1 MAAYD
6 NLLANVPTDL
16 WIGGKWKKSSDGAR
30 FDVIDPATE
39 QKIASVASAS
49 VDDAKAALDAAQA
62 RSRPGPRSKPRER
75 GEILRKAYEL
85 IMRDAERLAKLIT
98 IENGKALSDSRGEV
112 AYAAEFFRWY
122 AEEGVRNLGQ
132 NGMAP
137 ASGARMFVHH
147 KPAGVAVLVTPW
159 NFPAAMATRKI
170 GPALAAGCPVVLK
183 PASETPLTMLAL
195 MPILEEAGVPAGVVN
210 VIPSRRS
217 GPVVDAMLHDPRVRV
232 VSFTGST
239 EVGRKLL
246 HSAADQVLN
255 TAMEL
260 GGNAPFIVFEDA
272 DIDAAIDG
280 AMIAKMRNMG
290 EACTAANRFYVHE
303 KVQDEFAKKLTA
315 KMGALKMG
323 NGLDDGVALGPLVN
337 AEGRDKVVELVDD
350 AVGKG
355 AKILTGGKRPDGAG
369 LLLSGDRAVERA
381 RQRQDAE
388 RGNLRAGRFAADL
401 QGRGRG
407 DQARQRHDYGLVAY
421 LYTKDLGRGMRV
433 SEKLDF
439 GMIGLNRG
447 LVSDPAAPFGGM
459 KQSGIG
465 REGAH
470 EGLME
475 FLETQYIASELV
487 RHPMSRTLA
496 AMALAAAIAP
506 LGAVTANAQP
516 DDQRRGRAENRRRLA
531 LYRHLG
537 RRRAAQPR
545 RQSDRHDR
553 LHGERAHV
561 GADRAGRPAHQGRRG
576 GDARRGQGRDHRLH
590 RLFRHLH
597 DRRSRRGHASPAGE
611 PAAGRRGGRRAR
623 ARVQGRPA

>member
-1 MAAYD
+1 MYE

-16 WIGGKWKKSSDGAR
+16 WIGGKWRKASDGGR

-39 QKIASVASAS
+39 NTVASVASAT
-49 VDDAKAALDAAQA
+49 VEDAKAAVDAAGA
-62 RSRPGPRSKPRER
+62 AFPAWAAKKPRER
-75 GEILRKAYEL
+75 GEILRKSFEL

-112 AYAAEFFRWY
+112 AYAAEFFRWN
-122 AEEGVRNLGQ
+122 AEEAVRNLGQ
-132 NGMAP
+132 LYNAP
-137 ASGARMFVHH
+137 SSGARVVVQH

-170 GPALAAGCPVVLK
+170 GPALAAGCTVVLK
-183 PASETPLTMLAL
+183 PASDTPLTMLAL

-210 VIPSRRS
+210 VIPSRAS
-217 GPVVDAMLHDPRVRV
+217 GKVVSAMLHDPRVRV

-246 HSAADQVLN
+246 HEAADNVVKP
-255 TAMEL
+255 AMEL

-280 AMIAKMRNMG
+280 AMVAKMRNMG

-303 KVQDEFAKKLTA
+303 KVHDEFAKKLTA
-315 KMGALKMG
+315 KMGSLKMG
-323 NGLDDGVALGPLVN
+323 NGLDDGVNLGPLVN
-337 AEGRDKVVELVDD
+337 KAGLDKVVELVDD

-355 AKILTGGKRPDGAG
+355 AKILTGGKALGGKGFFYPATVLTNVPDHAKMLNEEIFGPVAS
-369 LLLSGDRAVERA
+369 LQTFKSEDEVIRRANDTE
-381 RQRQDAE
+381 
-388 RGNLRAGRFAADL
+388 
-401 QGRGRG
+401 
-407 DQARQRHDYGLVAY
+407 YGLVAY
-421 LYTKDLGRGMRV
+421 LYTKDLSRGMRV

-475 FLETQYIASELV
+475 FLETQYVSV
-487 RHPMSRTLA
+487 SW
-496 AMALAAAIAP
+496 
-506 LGAVTANAQP
+506 
-516 DDQRRGRAENRRRLA
+516 
-531 LYRHLG
+531 
-537 RRRAAQPR
+537 
-545 RQSDRHDR
+545 
-553 LHGERAHV
+553 
-561 GADRAGRPAHQGRRG
+561 
-576 GDARRGQGRDHRLH
+576 
-590 RLFRHLH
+590 
-597 DRRSRRGHASPAGE
+597 
-611 PAAGRRGGRRAR
+611 
-623 ARVQGRPA
+623 